1 MSKNVNITISADS
14 SGVDKAAKSASSSI
28 SGMGKSALSA
38 GSSFGLLQGGLLG
51 IGFAV
56 AKAGI
61 DAISQSLD
69 GAVRRVDTMNNF
81 PKMMS
86 NLGISSDE
94 ARKSISVLSDKLVG
108 LPTTLDDAVSTVQR
122 LTAVNND
129 LKGSTGAFLAINN
142 AILAGNAPMEQQKTA
157 LEQLS
162 QAYSKGK
169 PDMMEWRAMLSAMP
183 AQLQQVS
190 KSMGLSGINELQQ
203 GLTSGKISMTD
214 FINEIIKLNNQGLPG
229 FQSFEEQ
236 ARNSTGGI
244 QTSLANLKNA
254 FVRLTAGIIDAIG
267 QANISA
273 FLNGISKAITAAIPY
288 VQAFIRILSMALSA
302 VLSLFGGGAKKAQEV
317 SNAMKASAISAG
329 GAGGG
334 SGGLA
339 GGAKQADKAL
349 GGAAKKA
356 KELKK
361 QLASFDEMK
370 TLQDPLPDSGSG
382 GSGGKG
388 GGGGSGDGGGVGGA
402 IQGVDGLFDNLDGMG
417 NKVDEIVNNILG
429 SLNKLWEAFK
439 QTETFKAI
447 AGAVEEIW
455 NVLST
460 RLGSIFSSIGT
471 TFSSLMEAFQKETNE
486 RLPEIDLAFAEFF
499 GGFGHLVAE
508 TFNLALMPIDGF
520 FKGFSEV
527 ISANAPQIATD
538 FYNTLLPLVATS
550 GEIAGEIGNSFHAIS
565 EAWEPGFQSLGQ
577 LAGQFFTDLLNTSGN
592 NMPQI
597 AADFKDLATNAID
610 SLTQIGTTGGN
621 IWSTFM
627 SSMKKLW
634 DENGKGVL
642 DGIFKFVDNVIQQFN
657 RFIAD
662 VLNPIIKPFLQ
673 EFEQVWKSSIQPMID
688 EVVRFVAKLIKAAT
702 DIYNGFIAPIN
713 NFISGILAPVFVT
726 FGSIIGG
733 VFNTIIKTVADF
745 VGGFFGFLNGILD
758 FISGIF
764 TGNWSKAWEGVKG
777 MFRSIV
783 SGFGAIIKAPINL
796 IINIINGFIDGL
808 RNIKIPDWVPGV
820 GGKGINIP
828 RIPLLA
834 RGGVVNKATMAVI
847 GEAGQEAVMPLENNT
862 GWIDK
867 LAGQI
872 AGKGGVGTN
881 NDQPIML
888 NVQIG
893 DETIYSKVIEGIN
906 NKTFMSGENQI
917 FV

>member
-38 GSSFGLLQGGLLG
+38 GSSFGIFQGALLG

-302 VLSLFGGGAKKAQEV
+302 VLSLFGGGSKKAQEV
-317 SNAMKASAISAG
+317 SNAMKASAQSAG
-329 GAGGG
+329 
-334 SGGLA
+334 SSGLA

-349 GGAAKKA
+349 GGATKKA

-370 TLQDPLPDSGSG
+370 TLQDPLPDTGSG

-388 GGGGSGDGGGVGGA
+388 GGGGSGDGGGAGGA